1 MFSEPVSPRAYQFA
15 SLLKRLALF
24 PRSLCLT
31 YAQFQSPGTSLTYIG
46 EGESLPYLRE
56 ILEVG
61 QLKEWRIAIWNLHK
75 VIRQLLLSGT
85 WLCVEIDRLLVPF
98 VSGGEMASTY
108 PWIRQRIYLG
118 NNQYRERKRQIEDN
132 FGRKVRKYRYSFR
145 LVHGDGVVER
155 FYSCLYLPH
164 IKARFGTAANP
175 RSESELKKFVKNGFL
190 LQVLCEDQWI
200 AGAVC
205 TAGNREISA
214 RAFGH
219 LPEGKYSLS
228 LGGLSAT
235 YYYIL
240 RYAVEHNLDYVD
252 LLRSRPNSAD
262 GVYCHKKRWGAVAE
276 IDSWP
281 HTAILFFSGQGVPV
295 PEKLKTLLVWDGVEF
310 KELRD
315 SCSNSEVAEIAGQ
328 GGP

>member
-1 MFSEPVSPRAYQFA
+1 MFSEPVGTRAYRYA
-15 SLLKRLALF
+15 SLLKRLALL

-31 YAQFQSPGTSLTYIG
+31 HAQFQSSEMSLAYIG

-56 ILEVG
+56 ILEAS
-61 QLKEWRIAIWNLHK
+61 QLKEWRIAIWNLK
-75 VIRQLLLSGT
+75 RVIRQLIPSDT

-98 VSGGEMASTY
+98 VSGGEIASTY

-118 NNQYRERKRQIEDN
+118 NNQYRERKRQIEDT
-132 FGRKVRKYRYSFR
+132 FGRKVRKYKYSFR
-145 LVHGDGVVER
+145 LVHEDGAVER
-155 FYSCLYLPH
+155 FYSRLYLPH
-164 IKARFGTAANP
+164 IKARFGTAASP
-175 RSESELKKFVKNGFL
+175 RSESELKQFVRNGFL

-205 TAGNREISA
+205 TAGNRKISA

-219 LPEGKYSLS
+219 LPEGRYPLS

-240 RYAVEHNLDYVD
+240 QYAVEHNLDHVD

-281 HTAILFFSGQGVPV
+281 HTAILFFSRQGLPV
-295 PEKLKTLLVWDGVEF
+295 PENLKTLLVWDGAEF
-310 KELRD
+310 KELR
-315 SCSNSEVAEIAGQ
+315 ALAAIAK
-328 GGP
+328 

>member
-1 MFSEPVSPRAYQFA
+1 MFSEPVGTRAYQCA
-15 SLLKRLALF
+15 SLLKRLALL
-24 PRSLCLT
+24 PRSLYLT
-31 YAQFQSPGTSLTYIG
+31 YAQFQSSGMSLAYIG

-56 ILEVG
+56 ILEVS
-61 QLKEWRIAIWNLHK
+61 QLKEWRTAIWKLK
-75 VIRQLLLSGT
+75 RVIRQLPPAGT
-85 WLCVEIDRLLVPF
+85 WLCVEIDRLLLPF
-98 VSGGEMASTY
+98 VSGGEIASTY

-118 NNQYRERKRQIEDN
+118 NSQYRERKRQIEDN
-132 FGRKVRKYRYSFR
+132 FGRKVRKYKYSFR
-145 LVHGDGVVER
+145 LVHEDGAVER
-155 FYSCLYLPH
+155 FYSYLYLPH

-175 RSESELKKFVKNGFL
+175 RSESDLKEFVKNGFL

-205 TAGNREISA
+205 TVGNRRISA

-219 LPEGKYSLS
+219 LPEEKYSMS

-240 RYAVEHNLDYVD
+240 RYAAEHNLDYVD

-295 PEKLKTLLVWDGVEF
+295 PEKLKTLLVWNGVEF

-315 SCSNSEVAEIAGQ
+315 SCSNSEVADQ
-328 GGP
+328 GGS